1 SLTRTNGA
9 AVPAG
14 TLALDRDTV
23 TVPAGGSATVTVA
36 LDQTALDA
44 GTYTGAV
51 VATDAASD
59 LRLRTPAGIV
69 VGAHLHQVSFELTPR
84 TCDLDVHCTDGFT
97 SFSFGQLQAWRLGE
111 APAAQAAAAAVTGT
125 VRVPLDEVT
134 PGASGSGDGY
144 RYRVADD
151 GTVW

>member
-1 SLTRTNGA
+1 DRARAISQQVQVDPAVADFRFVEYPPAGPPMTRTLTYTNPTGQPVTLSLTGSLTRTNAA

-51 VATDAASD
+51 VATDAVSD
-59 LRLRTPAGIV
+59 LRLRTPVGIV
-69 VGAHLHQVSFELTPR
+69 VGEQLHKVSFELTPR
-84 TCDLDVHCTDGFT
+84 TCDLDVH
-97 SFSFGQLQAWRLGE
+97 
-111 APAAQAAAAAVTGT
+111 
-125 VRVPLDEVT
+125 
-134 PGASGSGDGY
+134 
-144 RYRVADD
+144 
-151 GTVW
+151 